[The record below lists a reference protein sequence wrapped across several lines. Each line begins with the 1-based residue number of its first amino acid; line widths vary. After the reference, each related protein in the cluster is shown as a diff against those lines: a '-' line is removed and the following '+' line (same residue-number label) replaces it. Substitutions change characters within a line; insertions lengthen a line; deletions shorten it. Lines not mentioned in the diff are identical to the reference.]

1 MERMNFIDRLLV
13 LTIEIHDFSVIRQ
26 RFAFE
31 QSDFKLIQR
40 AEKITMLKTDG
51 VTRTSTM
58 YKQVCINSKKI
69 LIDF

>member
-1 MERMNFIDRLLV
+1 MERMNFIDRLLA

-40 AEKITMLKTDG
+40 AEKITMTDG
-51 VTRTSTM
+51 VTRTSII
-58 YKQVCINSKKI
+58 YKQVCINSKK
-69 LIDF
+69 F

>member
-13 LTIEIHDFSVIRQ
+13 LTIEIHDFSVIR

>member
-1 MERMNFIDRLLV
+1 MNFIDRPLA

-40 AEKITMLKTDG
+40 AEKITMLKTDR

-58 YKQVCINSKKI
+58 YK
-69 LIDF
+69 